1 MLDMISDASLSS
13 GIFKIENMK
22 GDLGPETAEM
32 METYGYLEYER
43 IVKALKM
50 DQMFHRTFWKKQMER
65 LDQRILEKM
74 TS

>member
-1 MLDMISDASLSS
+1 
-13 GIFKIENMK
+13 MK